1 MPVGED
7 LLDVGADLAAD
18 RCAGGEERVVGGRGA
33 VVVEPQDDAGEV
45 GVVRLWAAELVV
57 GHGRPGAGGRR
68 AARQVLQLAAP
79 ADVADEDVQLAVM
92 AEADDPA
99 VVVAALGL
107 AGILLDRP
115 QPDQVLVEASGS
127 TRSRRSGR
135 LGCRAAASR

>member
-33 VVVEPQDDAGEV
+33 IVLQPQDDAGEV
-45 GVVRLWAAELVV
+45 GVVRLRAAELVV

-68 AARQVLQLAAP
+68 ATRQVLQVAPP
-79 ADVADEDVQLAVM
+79 ADVADEHVQLAVS
-92 AEADDPA
+92 AERQDPA
-99 VVVAALGL
+99 VVVAAFGL

-115 QPDQVLVEASGS
+115 QPDQVVVEGE
-127 TRSRRSGR
+127 R
-135 LGCRAAASR
+135 